1 MKFVIIAILFIVV
14 GMWLKSRASP
24 GGSHKSPRVDLK
36 KKLQEKKRS
45 SATSIHNPY
54 HAVSI
59 HQDARACPSALD
71 MGNRRF
77 LAADAP
83 IIPLAECT
91 SPHCDCKYAHHKD
104 RRRDDGDRRT
114 IGSGLHLQS
123 DREERR
129 RGLGRRVDDLDNYA
143 LT

>member
-14 GMWLKSRASP
+14 GMWLKSRVSP
-24 GGSHKSPRVDLK
+24 GDSRKSSRVDLK
-36 KKLQEKKRS
+36 KKLQEKKRL

-59 HQDARACPSALD
+59 HQDVHACPSALD

-83 IIPLAECT
+83 IIPLSKCT
-91 SPHCDCKYAHHKD
+91 SPHCDCTYVHHKD
-104 RRRDDGDRRT
+104 RRRDVGDRRALS
-114 IGSGLHLQS
+114 SGPHVQS

-129 RGLGRRVDDLDNYA
+129 RDLGRRADDLENYA
-143 LT
+143 LA